1 MFIVTLLKECNILK
15 WSSIYSNHCKTATP
29 MVQDL
34 WHNLLQSTDQ
44 QVDYLPN
51 LTDLLYGSNIS
62 IVSAEMVVL
71 YLHYAQEGQLLCR
84 FLEDLSI
91 LYNIEFSN
99 LKILYCH
106 ELLVCFPFLVLT
118 VTDVFLPE
126 LTTALNNLPSINVM
140 SLGFNYS
147 DVHMFKLHWWS
158 ASFWLSQ
165 ILCTC

>member
-15 WSSIYSNHCKTATP
+15 SSSIYSNHCKAATP
-29 MVQDL
+29 MVQEL

-44 QVDYLPN
+44 HVDYLPN

-99 LKILYCH
+99 LKILYCDW
-106 ELLVCFPFLVLT
+106 T
-118 VTDVFLPE
+118 TSVF
-126 LTTALNNLPSINVM
+126 SIF
-140 SLGFNYS
+140 SLDCYRRFSSRTYNCLKQ
-147 DVHMFKLHWWS
+147 F
-158 ASFWLSQ
+158 
-165 ILCTC
+165 T